1 MIKTLQLLIVDD
13 EPLARALTREYLAK
27 HKDINIIGE
36 ATNGLEAVDAINRLA
51 PDLVLLDIF
60 MPKLNGLEVLELTGR
75 TSGVI
80 FTTAYDQYAL
90 KAFDLHAVDYLL
102 KPFSQARFDEA
113 IVRARKLLDATP
125 ANISELIAD
134 AKLERIVVR
143 DRGQVHIIPL
153 AEVEYIEAQ
162 DDYISIYWNGK
173 SIMKTQSLSA
183 LEAQLDS
190 QEFVRIH
197 RSVIAKLS
205 AVKSLERISKD
216 AQVAVL
222 HSGVKLPVSR
232 AGYERLKVF
241 VSQP

>member
-27 HKDINIIGE
+27 HNDIKIIGE

-75 TSGVI
+75 TGGVI

-113 IVRARKLLDATP
+113 IARARKLLDAAP
-125 ANISELIAD
+125 VNIPELLAD
-134 AKLERIVVR
+134 TKLERIVVR

-173 SIMKTQSLSA
+173 SILKTQSLSA

-197 RSVIAKLS
+197 RSIVVRLS
-205 AVKSLERISKD
+205 AVKCLERISKD

-222 HSGVKLPVSR
+222 HNGAKLPVSR
-232 AGYERLKVF
+232 AGYERLKAF
-241 VSQP
+241 LT

>member
-1 MIKTLQLLIVDD
+1 MNKILQLLIVDD

-27 HKDINIIGE
+27 HTDINIIGE
-36 ATNGLEAVDAINRLA
+36 AANGLAAVEAINKLA
-51 PDLVLLDIF
+51 PDLILLDIF

-75 TSGVI
+75 SSGVI

-113 IVRARKLLDATP
+113 IARARKLLDVSP
-125 ANISELIAD
+125 VNIPELIAD
-134 AKLERIVVR
+134 TKLERIVVR
-143 DRGQVHIIPL
+143 DRGQIHIVPL
-153 AEVEYIEAQ
+153 AEVDYVEAQ
-162 DDYISIYWNGK
+162 DDYISIHWNGK
-173 SIMKTQSLSA
+173 AILKTQSLSS
-183 LEAQLDS
+183 LEAQLDE

-197 RSVIAKLS
+197 RSVIVKLS
-205 AVKSLERISKD
+205 AVKYLERISKD

-241 VSQP
+241 VSQL

>member
-1 MIKTLQLLIVDD
+1 MNKILQLLIVDD

-27 HKDINIIGE
+27 HTDISVIGE
-36 ATNGLEAVDAINRLA
+36 ATNGLEAVEAINTLA

-60 MPKLNGLEVLELTGR
+60 MPKLSGLEVLELTGR
-75 TSGVI
+75 TTGVI

-90 KAFDLHAVDYLL
+90 KAFDMHAVDYLL

-113 IVRARKLLDATP
+113 IARARKLLDAAP
-125 ANISELIAD
+125 AKIPELIAD

-143 DRGQVHIIPL
+143 DRGQIHIIPL
-153 AEVEYIEAQ
+153 AEIDYMEAQ
-162 DDYISIYWNGK
+162 DDYISIHWNGR
-173 SIMKTQSLSA
+173 SILKTQSLSA

-190 QEFVRIH
+190 QEFVRVH
-197 RSVIAKLS
+197 RSVIVKLS
-205 AVKSLERISKD
+205 AVKCLERISKD

-222 HSGVKLPVSR
+222 HSGAKLPVSR

-241 VSQP
+241 VVQS